1 MGCVLHGYL
10 IVQLIFIWS
19 HGRMMICEDKTF
31 NIKKLLMNINM
42 IASAAGMLLFVFH
55 LQLPLIISETLG
67 SVGSMIGPASMM
79 NAGMIIAGMDL
90 KRIVVLKRIYL
101 VAFFKMIAVPIIIL
115 ALFRFSGA
123 AGLITNGETVLLISL
138 LASIAPTAASVTQ
151 TAQIYGKDAEYAS
164 AIYFLTTAL
173 CIVTMPLIVWLYQV

>member
-79 NAGMIIAGMDL
+79 SSI
-90 KRIVVLKRIYL
+90 
-101 VAFFKMIAVPIIIL
+101 
-115 ALFRFSGA
+115 
-123 AGLITNGETVLLISL
+123 TVL
-138 LASIAPTAASVTQ
+138 P
-151 TAQIYGKDAEYAS
+151 G
-164 AIYFLTTAL
+164 TTVPSF
-173 CIVTMPLIVWLYQV
+173 IFR

>member
-1 MGCVLHGYL
+1 
-10 IVQLIFIWS
+10 
-19 HGRMMICEDKTF
+19 MICEDKTF

-115 ALFRFSGA
+115 AG
-123 AGLITNGETVLLISL
+123 
-138 LASIAPTAASVTQ
+138 SV
-151 TAQIYGKDAEYAS
+151 K
-164 AIYFLTTAL
+164 
-173 CIVTMPLIVWLYQV
+173 